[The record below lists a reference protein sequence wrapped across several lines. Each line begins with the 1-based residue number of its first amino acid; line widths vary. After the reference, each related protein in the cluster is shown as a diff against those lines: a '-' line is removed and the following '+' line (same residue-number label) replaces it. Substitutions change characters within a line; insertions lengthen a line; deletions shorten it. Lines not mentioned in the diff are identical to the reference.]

1 MSTEAPMS
9 KNSKEMSIWLHLDE
23 LRKRLL
29 YSVMAI
35 VVGVV
40 ISIIF
45 ADFLLEVIAMP
56 IGGFDQLLSIQVTEN
71 FSVYFRVTLLGGFI
85 LALPFLFFQIYFF
98 IAPGLTKQEK
108 SWILLAIP
116 SATILFLS
124 GASFAYFVM
133 LPAALP
139 FLVEFPGP
147 NVLPKWKDYVDFVTG
162 LVFWIG
168 ISFEAPLLMYLL
180 AKIGIV
186 DAKGFAKHW
195 RFAVIFIAVIAAVA
209 TPTPDPIN
217 MALLML
223 PLLGLYGLGILLA
236 MLARKPIDKPKK
248 KKEN

>member
-1 MSTEAPMS
+1 MSNKSTEV
-9 KNSKEMSIWLHLDE
+9 SIWLHLDE

-29 YSVMAI
+29 YSVLAI

-45 ADFLLEVIAMP
+45 ADFLLEVIAQP

-85 LALPFLFFQIYFF
+85 LALPFLFFQIYLF
-98 IAPGLTKQEK
+98 IAPGLTKQENK
-108 SWILLAIP
+108 WVLLAIP
-116 SATILFLS
+116 SATILFLA
-124 GASFAYFVM
+124 GALFAYFVM

-168 ISFEAPLLMYLL
+168 ICFEAPLLMYLL

-186 DAKGFAKHW
+186 DARGFAKQW
-195 RFAVIFIAVIAAVA
+195 RFAIIFIAVISAVA

-217 MALLML
+217 MALLIL

-236 MLARKPIDKPKK
+236 MLARNPSDKPKK
-248 KKEN
+248 KKEI

>member
-1 MSTEAPMS
+1 
-9 KNSKEMSIWLHLDE
+9 LD
-23 LRKRLL
+23 
-29 YSVMAI
+29 
-35 VVGVV
+35 
-40 ISIIF
+40 
-45 ADFLLEVIAMP
+45 
-56 IGGFDQLLSIQVTEN
+56 
-71 FSVYFRVTLLGGFI
+71 
-85 LALPFLFFQIYFF
+85 
-98 IAPGLTKQEK
+98 
-108 SWILLAIP
+108 LLAIP
-116 SATILFLS
+116 SATILFLA
-124 GASFAYFVM
+124 GALFAYFVM

-168 ISFEAPLLMYLL
+168 ICFEAPLLMYLL

-186 DAKGFAKHW
+186 DARGFAKQW
-195 RFAVIFIAVIAAVA
+195 RFAIIFIAVISAVA

-236 MLARKPIDKPKK
+236 MLARKPSDKPKK